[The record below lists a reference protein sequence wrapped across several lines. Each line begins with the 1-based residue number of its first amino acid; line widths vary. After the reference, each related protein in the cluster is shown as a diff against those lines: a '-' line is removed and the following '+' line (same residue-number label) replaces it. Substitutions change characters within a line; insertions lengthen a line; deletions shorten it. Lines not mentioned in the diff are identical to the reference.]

1 MERRLNLAS
10 LMGLALLFLATTV
23 AAADTNPV
31 QEQESIP
38 GAVPGKKFCARWTVE
53 DRTVGQLWLSQKS
66 YSYVP
71 QGDSTESVDDYT
83 IDHHEECFDL
93 WYDPSGES
101 NDVYSFLSSVGGDG
115 LMHIPLYLESD
126 LDFGGV
132 SADSNSCVASF
143 KPISFIRYASFF
155 GSTYT
160 IKNLCYIAKNESS
173 PVGFFSSA
181 IDMDFYSLKFENVYF
196 KVENVSSFSTAPV
209 GVVTGSL
216 DHTEFGCSFR
226 NISLKNVKIVAAQAG
241 GLVGLIGEDT
251 SPLIQNVSGENVEI
265 FAAKGTIVSSM
276 VAPDYSTYEEELKV
290 HLGGLVGKASSGV
303 SILNVGITG
312 LKVHSDVESVLLTP
326 ENQEECNDNDCE
338 SSQDISGYIG
348 GLVGSLLSEYS
359 EVSVANTYTSGD
371 ISYKGGD
378 YYAGFLA
385 GVLSFGENA
394 AYTIANN
401 YHYGATD
408 SQAAN
413 IAGLLELGGENVEA
427 SEWVYAYLGGRNY
440 RNSIDGKIPFDETDF
455 DSTSYI
461 WDGANGGAIPA
472 DLMQKGAF
480 AKALIEF
487 KKEDLQDYDVSEWSR
502 KDGVNNGMPVFATSE
517 LMPIYRIDFKAGI
530 QLYENDSTI
539 DKQIWLAAGA
549 TEDRDGLSLSV
560 YTDYAG
566 KIPDE
571 NWMEY
576 ALGLKED
583 GFYWEDFSDG
593 RPFNLKSSTAF
604 NSDKV
609 LDLMKNVTVNVH
621 YGFLRGDADAP
632 SFVSVAEYM
641 ETVGGDFYFL
651 GQPFETL
658 SSTDVWDA
666 FPELAVISSTADG
679 TYYAYQRYTV
689 QIRRCATQEGATQQ
703 VCSFSEL
710 SLNRSPFYASEYFSI
725 AGLSDG
731 GDIYVVYGQQ
741 SSTQSK
747 GALFV
752 ADLQVGDNSQ
762 EPATIQVMAVDVNGE
777 IVPTEATF
785 DLPTGDA
792 DGLSSIVSYSDS
804 IPFSPYLKV
813 NYSSDIWN
821 EVSGVVALVVVG
833 GNWSEGSSD
842 SRRSISDAVE
852 ILASVDTSGSS
863 LLQRHPLLQDTL
875 TELGSVEEIIAE
887 MSQYSLTAFKYA
899 RYVRLSADG
908 TLNLENLFRAIAP
921 YRRHAEDNPFFI
933 GFAPIHT
940 EIMYRISFD
949 VNTADAFNLFITDE
963 GLSEDFS
970 LTKDFSVNTESE
982 IFFEEFPFYRT
993 DACFT
998 GGWST
1003 SPELELD
1010 SSYSF
1015 EEKMIYSIWSF
1026 GNDSIRTQL
1035 PSLVE
1040 EQEDGAM
1047 ALNLYA
1053 VWDPSG
1059 DFCES
1064 RGNRLIAHKAEDSH
1078 GEIRLQQVWR
1088 GDTLVHLP
1096 TNINEGNYNGSYGFL
1111 IPWAGQNFTLNVVAA
1126 PYPGYELADSITFK
1140 YLDMSPED
1148 KTETETTK
1156 KLKDGATIVITP
1168 EMYDNM
1174 ELSANFVLKTYNLT
1188 FETGME
1194 NVFYGETPVLKE
1206 TYKLRNEEDS
1216 IDFPMLV
1223 YTSDRCV
1230 EGWTARPE
1238 FEDEE
1243 PVPEDIECEGDPAC
1257 EQRENERWWVFK
1269 AFNFELSEML
1279 VWDNANIEEYS
1290 VYAKWTDAA
1299 TCVNRLGY
1307 GQATLVA
1314 ENGSIELE
1322 EIMESEDGEP
1332 IVQVHGFAEDSTM
1345 LLPSGKE
1352 NSVYVV
1358 HAVPETGF
1366 VLDSIVMTL
1375 EGETF
1380 VYHEGDTL
1388 SGDISKAVFQ
1398 AYFAIDNSTPVE
1410 FTRAKLLQSGN
1421 AVRFDFATTEFN
1433 ASGAELRIVIEND
1446 VGDSVVDTTI
1456 AISET
1461 PFTDSWEHFPLPAG
1475 NYLLTAT
1482 LSNGR
1487 GSALFEQD
1495 FEIKAKFASVKDG
1508 WRMVALSNMVVDS
1521 SMLADD
1527 DVRIYWWDD
1536 AKDYGYFWRYQR
1548 LTNERDIQPLTGYW
1562 YSSMEGRPLVTR
1574 KDVKQPST
1582 AVVWNMDSVYTG
1594 WNMVAN
1600 PYGWYVDLYGENPNE
1615 KKTATE
1621 ESKVEFYS
1629 WNDSL
1634 GDYEPVD
1641 VVGPY
1646 EAVWAKVKGPSRW
1659 KLPSKP
1665 AFVSTVDENGND
1677 SLMKP
1682 LKKTVELASGGKGW
1696 AIRAVLRDA
1705 KGKRDSWNFMGVS
1718 ESGWASEEP
1727 PSGMGDHVNLSI
1739 KDGKKSL
1746 AKSFKKAAGDS
1757 YEWTVS
1763 LEASGDRTGYL
1774 HFEGIDA
1781 LRASGLKVF
1790 VTVDGITTQMAERD
1804 TLKVS
1809 IGSMAKTAVVRV
1821 APSARTVVAQKLN
1834 GLRAFQAGNSLQ
1846 VGFQVSESLAGVRAY
1861 VEILDMKGKVLSSV
1875 SGTAVSGSNVMTLQ
1889 TPKSG
1894 LYMVR
1899 VRVGSK
1905 QAAGSVAIK

>member
-1 MERRLNLAS
+1 M
-10 LMGLALLFLATTV
+10 
-23 AAADTNPV
+23 
-31 QEQESIP
+31 
-38 GAVPGKKFCARWTVE
+38 
-53 DRTVGQLWLSQKS
+53 
-66 YSYVP
+66 
-71 QGDSTESVDDYT
+71 
-83 IDHHEECFDL
+83 
-93 WYDPSGES
+93 
-101 NDVYSFLSSVGGDG
+101 
-115 LMHIPLYLESD
+115 
-126 LDFGGV
+126 
-132 SADSNSCVASF
+132 
-143 KPISFIRYASFF
+143 
-155 GSTYT
+155 
-160 IKNLCYIAKNESS
+160 
-173 PVGFFSSA
+173 
-181 IDMDFYSLKFENVYF
+181 
-196 KVENVSSFSTAPV
+196 
-209 GVVTGSL
+209 
-216 DHTEFGCSFR
+216 
-226 NISLKNVKIVAAQAG
+226 
-241 GLVGLIGEDT
+241 
-251 SPLIQNVSGENVEI
+251 
-265 FAAKGTIVSSM
+265 
-276 VAPDYSTYEEELKV
+276 
-290 HLGGLVGKASSGV
+290 
-303 SILNVGITG
+303 
-312 LKVHSDVESVLLTP
+312 ESVLLTP
-326 ENQEECNDNDCE
+326 ENQEECNDNDCG

-487 KKEDLQDYDVSEWSR
+487 KKEDLQDYDVSDWSR

-593 RPFNLKSSTAF
+593 RLFNLKSSTAF

-689 QIRRCATQEGATQQ
+689 QIRGCATQEGTTQQ

-752 ADLQVGDNSQ
+752 ADLQVGGNSQ

-899 RYVRLSADG
+899 RYVRLSEDG

-921 YRRHAEDNPFFI
+921 YRRHAEDNTFFV

-1064 RGNRLIAHKAEDSH
+1064 RGNRLIAHKVEDSH

-1495 FEIKAKFASVKDG
+1495 FEIKAEFASVKDG

-1548 LTNERDIQPLTGYW
+1548 LVNERDIQPLTGYW

-1665 AFVSTVDENGND
+1665 AFVATVDENGND

-1696 AIRAVLRDA
+1696 VIRAVLRDA